1 MSARRDDAPPALSAA
16 ELSRRAVG
24 RLLRGGTWQALARE
38 GAWEAV
44 RASGVE
50 PGCLDWLTSLVEM
63 RLAECVDGLAA
74 AVPVGAPEE
83 AAEIL
88 SRAYLEVVEWAV
100 GVLDDRAAMRSARVG
115 RPRLAPLRRLRPR
128 SDVEVPPLVAED
140 LQRSAAVEDA
150 AA

>member
-1 MSARRDDAPPALSAA
+1 MPNGGGGASAA

-38 GAWEAV
+38 VAWEAV

-50 PGCLDWLTSLVEM
+50 PGCLDWLTSLVEV

-74 AVPVGAPEE
+74 AVPSAAPEE
-83 AAEIL
+83 VGEIL
-88 SRAYLEVVEWAV
+88 SRAYVEVLEWATAV
-100 GVLDDRAAMRSARVG
+100 VDDRTAARGAPSG

-128 SDVEVPPLVAED
+128 SDVEVPPLVADD
-140 LQRSAAVEDA
+140 LRRAASPVEDA